1 MIEII
6 GAPWDGCGFRPGSRL
21 GPAATRLAHLTSSL
35 NELGLDWVDLGDIA
49 LTEESTVSGGLKN
62 FEPAF
67 DNYLQIRK
75 LVKAACA
82 KNSMAIV
89 LGGDHSN
96 AIGSIAGALSVYG
109 SDLAVLWIDAHMD
122 INTPLT
128 SPSGNLHGMVLGS
141 LMDLPFVLEARNKGP
156 YQYGVA
162 DEQWARL
169 QREIVGKPALNT
181 KSVGWFAVRDVD
193 QGEKDSFRNM
203 KGGYMATMYDIDRNG
218 IVDMVQRVDIW
229 LKRIGAKKLWI
240 SFDVDALDPFL
251 APGTGTAVRGG
262 LTYREMH
269 LVGEMLHELLQN
281 PGSPYSLVGLDV
293 AEINPIVD
301 TNNATAKTAV
311 EWIASLF
318 GKTILG
324 RNAPLP

>member
-21 GPAATRLAHLTSSL
+21 GPAAARLANLASLLT
-35 NELGLDWVDLGDIA
+35 ELGLDWLDRGDIA
-49 LTEESTVSGGLKN
+49 LKEESTVIGGLKN

-67 DNYLQIRK
+67 DNYSQIRT
-75 LVKAACA
+75 LVKKACETG
-82 KNSMAIV
+82 STAIV

-96 AIGSIAGALSVYG
+96 SIGSVSGALSVFG

-122 INTPLT
+122 INTPAT
-128 SPSGNLHGMVLGS
+128 SPSGNLHGMVLGA
-141 LMDLPFVLEARNKGP
+141 LMDLPFAMESGAVGP
-156 YQYGVA
+156 YQKGVA
-162 DEQWARL
+162 DEQWSRL
-169 QREIVGKPALNT
+169 QQEIVGKPALNN

-193 QGEKDSFRNM
+193 QGEKDFFRSM
-203 KGGYMATMYDIDRNG
+203 EGGYMATMSEIDRHG
-218 IVDMVQRVDIW
+218 IAEMVSRIDAW

-240 SFDVDALDPFL
+240 SFDVDSLDPFL

-269 LVGEMLHELLQN
+269 VMGEMLHELLQHPN
-281 PGSPYSLVGLDV
+281 SPYSLAGLDV
-293 AEINPIVD
+293 VEINPIID

-324 RNAPLP
+324 RSAPLR